1 MEDNYDEI
9 TIRKLIDELNYYT
22 KLYDEGKPEI
32 SDKEW
37 DDKYFLLQKIEQKT
51 GIYYKDSPTQRV
63 NYQVVN
69 QLNKV
74 EHSHLMLSL
83 DKTKDLEVVRSF
95 LGKKEGIMMAKMDG
109 LTCSLKYIDG
119 RLVSAE
125 TRGNGIIGEDI
136 LYNALQVKNIPNRI
150 EKGGTWIIDGEIIC
164 TYKDFE
170 PFKEEYKNPRN
181 FASGSIRLLDSKE
194 SHNRN
199 LTFVAWDLINQ
210 TWYAKDEIYLETLS
224 GRLGLLSDIGFTVV
238 PYTLV
243 EENCIDNYEQVVPP
257 SLEEQIEEL
266 KQKCTK
272 LGYPIDGVVFKYNNV
287 EEYEAAGRTDHHFKG
302 GIAYKF
308 YDDEYET
315 KLIDIEWTM
324 GRTGQLTPV
333 AIYED
338 IDIDGTICNRASL
351 HNLSIMEEQLYIPY
365 KGEKIWIAKM
375 NMIIPQVV
383 KKQWIANEY
392 KPGENVFYPPK
403 VCPICGEPTSIH
415 KDNNS
420 KVLYCDNPM
429 CEGKLLNKLD
439 HFCSK
444 KGLDIKGLSKATLDK
459 LIDWGWVENIKDI
472 FTLFTHKEEWVKKQ
486 GFGVAS
492 VEKILSAIDIA
503 SETTLDKIIAAAG
516 IPEIG
521 SRVAKDLASHY
532 DSWTEFRMDT
542 DYTHIDGIGEIM
554 NNNLLNFNYEDMDY
568 IVAAY
573 LDYQPISH
581 NDENAKILDGKV
593 FCITGK
599 VKHFKNRAEL
609 QADIESKG
617 GKVVSSMS
625 NKVTHLINNDN
636 TSTSSKNLAAQKANI
651 PIITEEEY
659 LELCNN

>member
-1 MEDNYDEI
+1 MGEDNNE
-9 TIRKLIDELNYYT
+9 IRKLIDELNYYT

-37 DDKYFLLQKIEQKT
+37 DDKYFLLQKMEQKT
-51 GIYYKDSPTQRV
+51 GIYYEDSPTQRV

-69 QLNKV
+69 KLNKV
-74 EHSHLMLSL
+74 EHSHPMLSL
-83 DKTKDLEVVRSF
+83 DKTKSIDEVKSF
-95 LGKKEGIMMAKMDG
+95 LGNKPHIAMAKMDG
-109 LTCSLKYIDG
+109 LTCSLTYKNG
-119 RLVSAE
+119 RLIAAE

-136 LYNALQVKNIPNRI
+136 LHNALQIKSIPKRI
-150 EKGGTWIIDGEIIC
+150 EYTNKLVVDGEVIC
-164 TYKDFE
+164 TYEDFE
-170 PFKEEYKNPRN
+170 NFKDEYKNPRN
-181 FASGSIRLLDSKE
+181 FASGSIRLLNSEE
-194 SHNRN
+194 SANRH
-199 LTFVAWDLINQ
+199 LTFVAWDIIEGFKDNDFLSTRLKELGELGFTYVPFFYDNSIEDNRVEH
-210 TWYAKDEIYLETLS
+210 AIDEIK
-224 GRLGLLSDIGFTVV
+224 IFC
-238 PYTLV
+238 
-243 EENCIDNYEQVVPP
+243 NKI
-257 SLEEQIEEL
+257 
-266 KQKCTK
+266 
-272 LGYPIDGVVFKYNNV
+272 GYPIDGIVFKYDKV
-287 EEYEAAGRTDHHFKG
+287 SEYLAAGRTDHHFKG

-333 AIYED
+333 AVYED

-351 HNLSIMEEQLYIPY
+351 HNITILKDTLGGYGWDGQ
-365 KGEKIWIAKM
+365 KIKVFKA
-375 NMIIPQVV
+375 NQIIPQISWAQPEDEYT
-383 KKQWIANEY
+383 KKY
-392 KPGENVFYPPK
+392 FHYPMI
-403 VCPICGEPTSIH
+403 CPICNQPTKIK
-415 KDNNS
+415 KDVVS
-420 KVLYCDNPM
+420 EVLYCDNPM

-459 LIDWGWVENIKDI
+459 LIDWGWLNNIKDI
-472 FTLFTHKEEWVKKQ
+472 YTLEKYRQEWIKKS
-486 GFGVAS
+486 GFGIAS
-492 VEKILSAIDIA
+492 VDKILTAIEN
-503 SETTLDKIIAAAG
+503 SKNTTLDKIIAAAG

-542 DYTHIDGIGEIM
+542 DYTNIDGIGEIM
-554 NNNLLNFNYEDMDY
+554 NNNLLNFNYEDIDY

-581 NDENAKILDGKV
+581 NDENVKILDGKV

-599 VKHFKNRAEL
+599 VNHFKNRAEL

-651 PIITEEEY
+651 PILTEEEY

>member
-1 MEDNYDEI
+1 MGEDNNE
-9 TIRKLIDELNYYT
+9 IRKLIDELNYYT

-37 DDKYFLLQKIEQKT
+37 DDKYFLLQKMEQKT
-51 GIYYKDSPTQRV
+51 GIYYEDSPTQRV

-69 QLNKV
+69 KLNKV
-74 EHSHLMLSL
+74 EHSHPMLSL
-83 DKTKDLEVVRSF
+83 DKTKSIDEVKSF
-95 LGKKEGIMMAKMDG
+95 LGSKPHIAMAKMDG
-109 LTCSLKYIDG
+109 LTCSLTYENG
-119 RLVSAE
+119 RLIAAE

-136 LYNALQVKNIPNRI
+136 LHNALQIKSIPKRI
-150 EKGGTWIIDGEIIC
+150 EYTNKLVVDGEVIC
-164 TYKDFE
+164 TYEDFE
-170 PFKEEYKNPRN
+170 NFKDEYKNPRN
-181 FASGSIRLLDSKE
+181 FAAGSIRLLNSEE
-194 SHNRN
+194 SANRH
-199 LTFVAWDLINQ
+199 LTFIAWDVIEGFKDNDFLSTRLKELGELGFTYVPFFYDNSIEDNRVEH
-210 TWYAKDEIYLETLS
+210 AIDEIK
-224 GRLGLLSDIGFTVV
+224 IFC
-238 PYTLV
+238 
-243 EENCIDNYEQVVPP
+243 NKI
-257 SLEEQIEEL
+257 
-266 KQKCTK
+266 
-272 LGYPIDGVVFKYNNV
+272 GYPIDGIVFKYDKV
-287 EEYEAAGRTDHHFKG
+287 SEYLAAGRTDHHFKG

-392 KPGENVFYPPK
+392 KPGENVFYPPE
-403 VCPICGEPTSIH
+403 VCPICGESTSIH
-415 KDNNS
+415 KDNDS

-459 LIDWGWVENIKDI
+459 LINWGWVENIKDI

-581 NDENAKILDGKV
+581 NNENAKILDGKV

>member
-1 MEDNYDEI
+1 MGEDNNE
-9 TIRKLIDELNYYT
+9 IRKLIDELNYYT

-51 GIYYKDSPTQRV
+51 GIYYEDSPTQRV

-69 QLNKV
+69 KLNKV
-74 EHSHLMLSL
+74 EHSHPMLSL
-83 DKTKDLEVVRSF
+83 DKTKSIDEVKSF
-95 LGKKEGIMMAKMDG
+95 LGNKPHIAMAKMDG
-109 LTCSLKYIDG
+109 LTCSLTYENG
-119 RLVSAE
+119 RLVAAE

-136 LYNALQVKNIPNRI
+136 LHNALQIKSIPKRI
-150 EKGGTWIIDGEIIC
+150 EYTNKLVVDGEVIC
-164 TYKDFE
+164 TYEDFE
-170 PFKEEYKNPRN
+170 NFKDEYKNPRN
-181 FASGSIRLLDSKE
+181 FAAGSIRLLNSEE
-194 SHNRN
+194 SANRH
-199 LTFVAWDLINQ
+199 LTFIAWDIIEGFKDNDFLSTRLKELGELGFTYVPFFYDNSIEDNRVEH
-210 TWYAKDEIYLETLS
+210 AIDEIK
-224 GRLGLLSDIGFTVV
+224 IFC
-238 PYTLV
+238 
-243 EENCIDNYEQVVPP
+243 NKI
-257 SLEEQIEEL
+257 
-266 KQKCTK
+266 
-272 LGYPIDGVVFKYNNV
+272 GYPIDGIVFKYDKV
-287 EEYEAAGRTDHHFKG
+287 SEYLAAGRTDHHFKG

-392 KPGENVFYPPK
+392 KPGENVFYPPE
-403 VCPICGEPTSIH
+403 VCPICGESTSIH
-415 KDNNS
+415 KDNDS

-459 LIDWGWVENIKDI
+459 LINWGWVENIKDI

-581 NDENAKILDGKV
+581 NNENAKILDGKV

-599 VKHFKNRAEL
+599 VKHFKNRTEL

>member
-1 MEDNYDEI
+1 MGEDNNE
-9 TIRKLIDELNYYT
+9 IRKLIDELNYYT

-37 DDKYFLLQKIEQKT
+37 DDKYFLLQKMEQKT
-51 GIYYKDSPTQRV
+51 GIYYEDSPTQRV

-69 QLNKV
+69 KLNKV

-83 DKTKDLEVVRSF
+83 DKTKSIDEVKSF
-95 LGKKEGIMMAKMDG
+95 LGNKPHIAMAKMDG
-109 LTCSLKYIDG
+109 LTCSLTYENG
-119 RLVSAE
+119 RLVAAE

-136 LYNALQVKNIPNRI
+136 LHNALQIKSIPKRI
-150 EKGGTWIIDGEIIC
+150 EYTNKLVVDGEVIC
-164 TYKDFE
+164 TYEDFE
-170 PFKEEYKNPRN
+170 NFKDEYKNPRN
-181 FASGSIRLLDSKE
+181 FASGSIRLLNSEE
-194 SHNRN
+194 SANRH
-199 LTFVAWDLINQ
+199 LTFIAWDVIEGFKDNDFLSTRLKELGELGFTYVPFFYDNSIEDNRVEH
-210 TWYAKDEIYLETLS
+210 AIDEIK
-224 GRLGLLSDIGFTVV
+224 IFC
-238 PYTLV
+238 
-243 EENCIDNYEQVVPP
+243 NKI
-257 SLEEQIEEL
+257 
-266 KQKCTK
+266 
-272 LGYPIDGVVFKYNNV
+272 GYPIDGIVFKYDKV
-287 EEYEAAGRTDHHFKG
+287 SEYLAAGRTDHHFKG

-333 AIYED
+333 AVYED

-351 HNLSIMEEQLYIPY
+351 HNITIMKDTLGGYGWDGQ
-365 KGEKIWIAKM
+365 KIKVFKA
-375 NMIIPQVV
+375 NQIIPQISWAQPEDEYT
-383 KKQWIANEY
+383 KKY
-392 KPGENVFYPPK
+392 FHYPMT
-403 VCPICGEPTSIH
+403 CPICNQPTKIK
-415 KDNNS
+415 KDVVS
-420 KVLYCDNPM
+420 EVLYCDNPM

-573 LDYQPISH
+573 LDYQPISR

-599 VKHFKNRAEL
+599 VNHFKNRAEL